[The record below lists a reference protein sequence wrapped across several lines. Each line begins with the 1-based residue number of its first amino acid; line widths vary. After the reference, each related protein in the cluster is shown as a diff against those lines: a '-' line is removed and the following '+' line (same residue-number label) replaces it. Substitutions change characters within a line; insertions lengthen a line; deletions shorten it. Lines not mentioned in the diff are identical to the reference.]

1 MSIKKGDV
9 NIHWFSILNSVIIII
24 FLFAIIS
31 IIIVKTIRRDINQ
44 VSLSALPRP
53 FEPLTPV
60 RTPVRT
66 NPISVQ
72 SRGRWR
78 SAYGRYVRGNWL
90 ETCSRRH
97 FSPTTTS
104 SFLCREFGCG
114 YSTNRYECKCW
125 VNLGLFSGW
134 VWVLKLY
141 LGSHSTHCNDGNAFT
156 LCSWIST

>member
-1 MSIKKGDV
+1 MVKAVTLMIVFETVEVVNEHKKGDV

-53 FEPLTPV
+53 FESLTPV

-72 SRGRWR
+72 SRGR
-78 SAYGRYVRGNWL
+78 
-90 ETCSRRH
+90 
-97 FSPTTTS
+97 
-104 SFLCREFGCG
+104 
-114 YSTNRYECKCW
+114 
-125 VNLGLFSGW
+125 
-134 VWVLKLY
+134 
-141 LGSHSTHCNDGNAFT
+141 
-156 LCSWIST
+156 